1 MRKICCLIV
10 IIVSVLV
17 IFAGGSSSDD
27 NVKAVIK
34 YSGKLEGGGTIYLMI
49 LNENNESVLKVIRE
63 DSNEP
68 LFSKGDTVL
77 LTKEKISKYES
88 R

>member
-34 YSGKLEGGGTIYLMI
+34 YSGKLEGGGTIYLMTT
-49 LNENNESVLKVIRE
+49 LNESVLKVIRE

>member
-17 IFAGGSSSDD
+17 IFAGSED

-77 LTKEKISKYES
+77 LTKGKISKYES

>member
-17 IFAGGSSSDD
+17 IFAGSSSED

-34 YSGKLEGGGTIYLMI
+34 YSGKLEGGGTIYLMTT
-49 LNENNESVLKVIRE
+49 LNESVLKVIRE

-77 LTKEKISKYES
+77 LTKGKISKYES

>member
-17 IFAGGSSSDD
+17 IFAGSSSED

-49 LNENNESVLKVIRE
+49 LNENNESILKVIRK
-63 DSNEP
+63 DSSEP

-77 LTKEKISKYES
+77 LTKGKISKYES

>member
-10 IIVSVLV
+10 IIVSALV
-17 IFAGGSSSDD
+17 IFAGSSSED

-68 LFSKGDTVL
+68 QFSKGDTVL
-77 LTKEKISKYES
+77 LTKGKISKYES